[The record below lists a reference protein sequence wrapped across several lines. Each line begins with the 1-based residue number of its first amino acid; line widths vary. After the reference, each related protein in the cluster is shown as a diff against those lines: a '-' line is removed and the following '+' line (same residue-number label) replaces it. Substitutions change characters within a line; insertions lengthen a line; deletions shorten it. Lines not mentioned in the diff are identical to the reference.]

1 MRGCL
6 TASMTP
12 HDLFSE
18 AKARQGRRRDR
29 SGGRTLGKHGSKRH
43 HSDDECGVRLMAGRT
58 QVWDRTEILFRFRHR
73 IEIFAAIWACRIG
86 DGFNSLTDYLVEV

>member
-29 SGGRTLGKHGSKRH
+29 SGDVADEHLANMEANGTAATTSAVSGLWPEGRKSGIEPRSFLFSTSNRNICSNLGMP
-43 HSDDECGVRLMAGRT
+43 D
-58 QVWDRTEILFRFRHR
+58 
-73 IEIFAAIWACRIG
+73 
-86 DGFNSLTDYLVEV
+86 